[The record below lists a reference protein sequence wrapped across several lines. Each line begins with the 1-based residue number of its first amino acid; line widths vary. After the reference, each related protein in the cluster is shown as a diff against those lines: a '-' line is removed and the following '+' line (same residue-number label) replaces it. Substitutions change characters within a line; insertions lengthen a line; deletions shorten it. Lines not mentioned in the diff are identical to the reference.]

1 MGHGSFREMTADS
14 SQAATSRVSPS
25 IRFIDQ
31 FLSQQAPGELMAL
44 LLGQL
49 DPFNRISTTFGIDKS
64 REFCAE
70 YAETLRGM
78 LPQGTPIIRLSDRRF
93 AILVSLDCMTDV
105 AETAMRITEG
115 HQPQMQVGEDSFLV
129 DVTFGVAVHPEHA
142 DDAGSLF
149 RRADLALKSA
159 QDGELDYDI
168 YRADAT
174 KQQATLWKLESD
186 LKQAIANGE
195 LQVYYQPKI
204 DLRERRVC
212 GVEALVRWQSDNGR
226 ILMPDDFIPLAERS
240 GTIVPLTWMVFDKV
254 LDSVRAW
261 DRFDQPF
268 DVAINVAPQTANHSE
283 FCSRLEALNN
293 ELKKYNV
300 SMIIELTED
309 SLLQS
314 DDDSL
319 SNLQKIRELGVG
331 LAIDDFGKG
340 YSSLTYLKQVP
351 ATEIKIDK
359 TFIEIISVDQTD
371 QHIVKAVIDIAHAL
385 GMQVVAEGVDSDE
398 SLAMVLDLGC
408 EMAQGYLIARPM
420 RGDHLKEW
428 VDDYSPSLSLDEGM
442 DPAAQLLTLEA

>member
-1 MGHGSFREMTADS
+1 MTADS
-14 SQAATSRVSPS
+14 SQAATTRVSPS

-31 FLSQQAPGELMAL
+31 FLSQKAPGGLMAL

-49 DPFNRISTTFGIDKS
+49 DTFNRISTTFGIEKS

-70 YAETLRGM
+70 YAETLRRM

-93 AILVSLDCMTDV
+93 AILAPLESMAEV
-105 AETAMRITEG
+105 ADTAIMITEG

-129 DVTFGVAVHPEHA
+129 DVTFGVAVHPQHA

-149 RRADLALKSA
+149 RRADLALKNA

-186 LKQAIANGE
+186 LKQAITNGE

-204 DLRERRVC
+204 DLREQRVC
-212 GVEALVRWQSDNGR
+212 GVEALVRWQSDSGR

-240 GTIVPLTWMVFDKV
+240 GTIVSLTWMVFDKV
-254 LDSVRAW
+254 LDAAREW
-261 DRFDQPF
+261 NRFDQPF
-268 DVAINVAPQTANHSE
+268 GVAINVAPQTANHSE
-283 FCSRLEALNN
+283 FCSRLEALRD
-293 ELKKYNV
+293 ELAKYNV
-300 SMIIELTED
+300 FPIIELTED

-314 DDDSL
+314 DENSL
-319 SNLQKIRELGVG
+319 SNLQKIRDLGVG

-371 QHIVKAVIDIAHAL
+371 QHIVRAVIDIAHAL
-385 GMQVVAEGVDSDE
+385 GMQIVAEGVDSDE
-398 SLAMVLDLGC
+398 SLAMVVELGC

-420 RGDHLKEW
+420 RCDLVRKW
-428 VDDYSPSLSLDEGM
+428 VDDYSPALSLDEGAI
-442 DPAAQLLTLEA
+442 PAVGLLSLEA

>member
-1 MGHGSFREMTADS
+1 MTADS
-14 SQAATSRVSPS
+14 TQAATTRVSPS
-25 IRFIDQ
+25 IRFIEQ
-31 FLSQQAPGELMAL
+31 FLRHRPPAELTVL

-49 DPFNRISTTFGIDKS
+49 DTFNRISTTFGIEKS

-93 AILVSLDCMTDV
+93 AILASIESMAEV
-105 AETAMRITEG
+105 ADTAIMITEG
-115 HQPQMQVGEDSFLV
+115 RQPQMQVGDDSFLV
-129 DVTFGVAVHPEHA
+129 DVTFGVAAHPQHA

-149 RRADLALKSA
+149 RRADLALKNA

-168 YRADAT
+168 YRTDST

-186 LKQAIANGE
+186 LKKAIEDGDLE
-195 LQVYYQPKI
+195 VYYQPKI
-204 DLRERRVC
+204 DLRERKVC

-240 GTIVPLTWMVFDKV
+240 GTIVPLTWLVFDKV
-254 LDSVRAW
+254 LDSVREW
-261 DRFDQPF
+261 NRFKQPF
-268 DVAINVAPQTANHSE
+268 GVAINVAPQTASHPE
-283 FCSRLEALNN
+283 FCSRLEALKN
-293 ELKKYNV
+293 ELAKYNV
-300 SMIIELTED
+300 PLTIELTED

-314 DDDSL
+314 NDDSQ
-319 SNLQKIRELGVG
+319 SNLKKIRELGVG

-359 TFIEIISVDQTD
+359 TFIETISVDQTD
-371 QHIVKAVIDIAHAL
+371 QNIVKAVIDIAHAL
-385 GMQVVAEGVDSDE
+385 GMQVVAEGVDSEE
-398 SLAMVLDLGC
+398 SLAMILELGC

-420 RGDHLKEW
+420 RGEFVKQW
-428 VDDYSPSLSLDEGM
+428 VDDYSPSLSLDEDA
-442 DPAAQLLTLEA
+442 DPAANLLSLEA